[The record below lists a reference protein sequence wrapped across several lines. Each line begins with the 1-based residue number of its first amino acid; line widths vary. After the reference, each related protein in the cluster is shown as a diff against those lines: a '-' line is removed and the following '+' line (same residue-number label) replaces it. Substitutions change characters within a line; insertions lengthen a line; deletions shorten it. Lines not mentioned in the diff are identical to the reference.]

1 MKTPKAPTYK
11 RQKILL
17 LLISLAG
24 GKLTR
29 TDYQKLLFLANQG
42 LADPH
47 YDFVPYRYGCFS
59 FQAADD
65 LETLDRLGWIEMSG
79 PNICLRQT
87 LQVKTD
93 LAAPELADI
102 TGSISRFQNLRGK
115 QLIRFIYRKHPYFAI
130 HSEIAKEILDDPD
143 YERILKLK
151 ADFKRDTIQLFTI
164 GYEGL
169 KFETYINSLIK
180 NDIRLLCDVRQ
191 NPVSRKY
198 GFSKKTLSAALPKLG
213 IEYVHI
219 PELGIISDRRRYLQG
234 EDDFRELFKQYSSE
248 LPQRQSEISLLR
260 KLIEQYKRV
269 ALTCFEREHSQCHRH
284 CISEKL
290 NEWHGIEVVHL

>member
-1 MKTPKAPTYK
+1 MKKPKAPTYK

-29 TDYQKLLFLANQG
+29 TDFQKLLFLVNQG
-42 LADPH
+42 LTDPH

-79 PNICLRQT
+79 PNICLRRNV
-87 LQVKTD
+87 QVKTG
-93 LAAPELADI
+93 LAATELAGLS
-102 TGSISRFQNLRGK
+102 GSITRFQNLRGK
-115 QLIRFIYRKHPYFAI
+115 QLIRFIYSKHPYFAI
-130 HSEIAKEILDDPD
+130 HSEIAKEILGDAD
-143 YERILKLK
+143 YERVLKLK
-151 ADFKRDTIQLFTI
+151 ADLKKDKIQLFTI

-169 KFETYINSLIK
+169 KLETYINSLIK

-198 GFSKKTLSAALPKLG
+198 GFSKKTLSAGLPKLG
-213 IEYVHI
+213 IEYIHI
-219 PELGIISDRRRYLQG
+219 PELGIDSDRRRFLQ
-234 EDDFRELFKQYSSE
+234 DQSDFCELFKQYSSE
-248 LPQRQSEISLLR
+248 LSQRKHELSLLY
-260 KLIEQYKRV
+260 KLLEQHKRV
-269 ALTCFEREHSQCHRH
+269 ALTCFEREHTDCHRH
-284 CISEKL
+284 CISDKL
-290 NEWHGIEVVHL
+290 TECHGIKVVHL